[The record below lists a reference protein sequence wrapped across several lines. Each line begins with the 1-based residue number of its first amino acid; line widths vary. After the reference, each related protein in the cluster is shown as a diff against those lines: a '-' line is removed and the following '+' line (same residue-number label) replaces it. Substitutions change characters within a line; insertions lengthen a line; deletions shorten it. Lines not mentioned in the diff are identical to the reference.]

1 MTGEHRS
8 GRDFIVEVPAPAV
21 EFNEV
26 YRNFVG
32 SAGYFVANNI
42 YSRLVVF
49 DTGSP
54 AAYPD
59 LAEHWEMAPDARTL
73 RFQLNRHARWHDGEP
88 VTAEDVAYTHLTA
101 LANGY
106 HAASFLHDVQDIE
119 VLGPHELRY
128 VLRQPNA
135 GFLAQLGNLVFA
147 HILPKH
153 LYEGTDWATNPYN
166 QQPVGSGP
174 FRFVEH
180 VPGERVV
187 LEAWDGYWGP
197 RPQIDRVILDIE
209 PDLDEA
215 VRKVAD
221 GRAHYLVQDVL
232 TFPRLHLA
240 EGSEVASVWRKRG
253 PGIAVLGFNHTQDR
267 WHDRRARAAV
277 AHAVDRRRLIPLSD
291 PGWSEPYP
299 HYLPR
304 SVDWAFADDATA
316 PAFDPAEAV
325 RLLDAAGITSAGADR
340 PTLRLAYMRNF
351 TGHAGI
357 AAAVA
362 EDLRAVGLD
371 VEVAGLDSPTWA
383 RQVAGDAEFDLTIS
397 GGNMV
402 PDPEITAS
410 RFETGGG
417 RNHARL
423 SDPEADA
430 CYAAARATIDPA
442 RRGEH
447 YRELQRVWARNVDW
461 VPLFWYA
468 AYYLRSDSF
477 FGWPDQ
483 VGFRVPFWHWGRI
496 RPVER

>member
-1 MTGEHRS
+1 M
-8 GRDFIVEVPAPAV
+8 EVPAPAV

-101 LANGY
+101 LAHGY

-128 VLRQPNA
+128 VLRRPNA

-221 GRAHYLVQDVL
+221 GRAHYMVQDVL

-240 EGSEVASVWRKRG
+240 EGAQPPRCGASAAPASPCSASTTPRTGGATSGPGPRSRTPWIAAGWPRSPIPAGPSRTPTTCHAPWTGRSPRTPPRRPTIRRKRSG
-253 PGIAVLGFNHTQDR
+253 CSTLPASPQPATSRHC
-267 WHDRRARAAV
+267 
-277 AHAVDRRRLIPLSD
+277 
-291 PGWSEPYP
+291 GW
-299 HYLPR
+299 R
-304 SVDWAFADDATA
+304 T
-316 PAFDPAEAV
+316 
-325 RLLDAAGITSAGADR
+325 
-340 PTLRLAYMRNF
+340 
-351 TGHAGI
+351 
-357 AAAVA
+357 
-362 EDLRAVGLD
+362 
-371 VEVAGLDSPTWA
+371 
-383 RQVAGDAEFDLTIS
+383 
-397 GGNMV
+397 
-402 PDPEITAS
+402 
-410 RFETGGG
+410 
-417 RNHARL
+417 
-423 SDPEADA
+423 
-430 CYAAARATIDPA
+430 
-442 RRGEH
+442 
-447 YRELQRVWARNVDW
+447 
-461 VPLFWYA
+461 
-468 AYYLRSDSF
+468 
-477 FGWPDQ
+477 
-483 VGFRVPFWHWGRI
+483 
-496 RPVER
+496 